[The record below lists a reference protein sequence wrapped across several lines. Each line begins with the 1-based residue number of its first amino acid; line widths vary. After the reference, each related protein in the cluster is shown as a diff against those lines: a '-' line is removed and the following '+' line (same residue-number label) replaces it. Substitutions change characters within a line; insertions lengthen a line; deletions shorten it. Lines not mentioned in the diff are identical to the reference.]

1 MPRDAMSNG
10 GLLAVDVG
18 GGTQDL
24 FLWEPGQAVEN
35 AVKMVLPAPTQIVA
49 RRVRRYTF
57 ERRPIFLT
65 GRLMGGGPITTAVRR
80 HLAQGLAV
88 YASPQAAL
96 TLHDNID
103 IIKQWGVSCT
113 ESPPPEAAPLVLG
126 DVDLEA
132 LKLVLAAYE
141 VPFPT
146 RFAVAVQDHGFSPH
160 ASNREFRFQQWREML
175 DRGGRLSDLAFREPP
190 PCFTRMQAVAEAL
203 PGVLLMD
210 TCTAGMRG
218 ALLDPEAREHRE
230 TGLTV
235 VNLGNAH
242 TFAALIKG
250 DRVFGIY
257 EHHTGML
264 TTDKLA
270 QHLSGFQAGTLK
282 HFEVFDDGGHGC
294 TIHSEYLREKPFAF
308 TVITGPRRSLARGW
322 PGVFAAPLGDMMLT
336 GCFGLADAWLAMEQQ
351 PWLLS
356 SNQ

>member
-1 MPRDAMSNG
+1 MSDG
-10 GLLAVDVG
+10 PLLAVDVG
-18 GGTQDL
+18 GGTQDT
-24 FLWEPGQAVEN
+24 FLWEPGQTVEN

-49 RRVRRYTF
+49 RRVRRYTI
-57 ERRPIFLT
+57 ERLPIFLT
-65 GRLMGGGPITTAVRR
+65 GRLMGGGSVTSAVRR

-88 YASPQAAL
+88 YASPAAAL

-103 IIKQWGVSCT
+103 NVAQWGVSCT
-113 ESPPPEAAPLVLG
+113 ENPPPEAAPLVLG

-132 LKLVLAAYE
+132 LRAVLSAYE

-175 DRGGRLSDLAFREPP
+175 ARGGRLSDLAFREPP
-190 PCFTRMQAVAEAL
+190 ECFTRMRAVAEAL

-210 TCTAGMRG
+210 TCTAGVRG
-218 ALLDPEAREHRE
+218 ALLDPEAKKHRG

-242 TFAALIKG
+242 TFAALIRE
-250 DRVFGIY
+250 DRIFGIY

-264 TTDKLA
+264 TPEKLA

-282 HFEVFDDGGHGC
+282 HSEVFDDGGHGC
-294 TIHSEYLREKPFAF
+294 TIDADYLREKAFTF
-308 TVITGPRRSLARGW
+308 TVITGPRRSLAKGW
-322 PGVFAAPLGDMMLT
+322 PGIFAAPLGDMMLT

-351 PWLLS
+351 PWMLGGD
-356 SNQ
+356 Q